1 MDKKREEIYYRLL
14 EKMTDSMTDPENF
27 AHDQYIGVLSEIAD
41 LFRISKIVTEFYKTV
56 SQEKIGDGEI
66 VVDLDK
72 EKDSKVILRK
82 RFVTKTMAV
91 VKATLYAAKDEA
103 PLPEDELASLDILT
117 RAMLSFVSRNRLQNA
132 VEQLGFYDESGYPNL
147 RSFKRFLE
155 KANENGGLYGYTAG
169 CFNLKNFTLIN
180 QEIGREKAD
189 VAMKNYIS
197 LISSL
202 AGNDSVVCRMSSD
215 NFVLVFRN
223 ERTKKI
229 IDALSGMPVS
239 YDKKKDKRV
248 LLSANAGFFRIPE
261 GYIYKNHNVIM
272 EKIVSTA
279 MMARQNEK
287 TLTLFYEEDFSDITA
302 RNVQF
307 LDKMSNAI
315 DKGEFRVFY
324 QPKIDIRTGNIIGA
338 EALCRWFCDGKVIMP
353 EEFIPQLEQSL
364 EICRLDY
371 YMLDMVCRDIRRWLV
386 EGRKAIKISVNLSR
400 KHLVDADLID
410 HIMEIIDKH
419 EVPHRYIEIEMMEP
433 STDFGFNNL
442 KKLVASLQEE
452 GVYTAVDDFGKG
464 YSSLNL
470 IREIPW
476 NVLKIDRSFLPLD
489 TDKKNSTR
497 SLIYSNV
504 VAMARD
510 LGIECITVGVE
521 TTKQIETLRNC
532 RCYFAQGFV
541 FDEPLPVSKF
551 EKKLENPHYKI
562 P

>member
-91 VKATLYAAKDEA
+91 VKATLYTAKDEA

-117 RAMLSFVSRNRLQNA
+117 RAMLSFISRNRLQNA

-202 AGNDSVVCRMSSD
+202 AGNDSVVCRMGSD

-261 GYIYKNHNVIM
+261 GYVYKNHGAIM
-272 EKIVSTA
+272 DKIVSTA

-476 NVLKIDRSFLPLD
+476 NVLKIDKSFLPLD

>member
-117 RAMLSFVSRNRLQNA
+117 RAMLSFISRNRLQNA

-202 AGNDSVVCRMSSD
+202 AGYDSVVCRMGSD

-261 GYIYKNHNVIM
+261 GYVYKNHNVIM

-510 LGIECITVGVE
+510 LGIECITVGIE
-521 TTKQIETLRNC
+521 TAKQIETLRNC

>member
-117 RAMLSFVSRNRLQNA
+117 RAMLSFISRNRLQNA

-202 AGNDSVVCRMSSD
+202 AGNDSVVCRMGSD

-261 GYIYKNHNVIM
+261 GYVYKNHNVIM